1 MRPFE
6 IALNKPAGSAPDE
19 PVGIA
24 IGSNDLVFT
33 QLIRQGDNGA
43 TDEIQAPPGQLAFW
57 LVDNWWRLVSEC
69 VPSSGP
75 CPEWRIAHDL
85 ASIGNFAWPR
95 LSIWGEGD
103 RIGLSSRSDPVGVV
117 GPVRYL
123 ADALTYVSLAE
134 FDAGSTAFLDRV
146 SGEQSGLVSDWAALQ
161 AQIATLA
168 AERAD
173 PGIAAWRR
181 LEAELGYD
189 VDAAPDE
196 LMGAMAAFVAEY
208 GASAVAEA
216 ALAAQ
221 GQQSAVVLQ
230 NEIARANGQHWQCDL
245 TRTALMVG
253 AVDRTQGLAPWE
265 LGELAATA
273 VREAVGYPAGPLS
286 NPVLGDVL
294 SVRPSAFRTQ
304 KTEAPRNQ
312 AYGLRLNTGRR
323 RGEVVSLA
331 SSWSADRRFEF
342 ARALGDAVWT
352 QGERLGPLTRTKS
365 ERQKFQRA
373 FAQSLLCP
381 HADLVAYIGDD
392 VSDGA
397 LSAAA
402 KHFLVSERVVR
413 TLLVNKH
420 ALARRRLGQIARAAN
435 DLQGQPVA
443 FEDAVEA
450 A

>member
-6 IALNKPAGSAPDE
+6 IALNKPAGSPPDA

-43 TDEIQAPPGQLAFW
+43 VDEIQAPPGQLAFW

-75 CPEWRIAHDL
+75 GPEWRLAHEL
-85 ASIGNFAWPR
+85 ASIGGFAWPR

-123 ADALTYVSLAE
+123 VDALTYVSLAE
-134 FDAGSTAFLDRV
+134 FEAGSGAFLAFV
-146 SGEQSGLVSDWAALQ
+146 GEERAGLASDWAALQ
-161 AQIATLA
+161 SQIAALT
-168 AERAD
+168 AEKAD
-173 PGIAAWRR
+173 PDIAAWRR

-189 VDAAPDE
+189 VDSAPDE
-196 LMGAMAAFVAEY
+196 LMGAMKAFVAEY
-208 GASAVAEA
+208 GAGAVAEA

-221 GQQSAVVLQ
+221 GQRAAAVLQ
-230 NEIARANGQHWQCDL
+230 EEIARANEQHWQCDL

-253 AVDRTQGLAPWE
+253 EVDRTQGLAPWE
-265 LGELAATA
+265 LGELAAAT
-273 VREAVGYPAGPLS
+273 VRQTVGYPDGPLS
-286 NPVLGDVL
+286 NAVLGDVL
-294 SVRPSAFRTQ
+294 NVRASAFRTQ
-304 KTEAPRNQ
+304 KTGTPREQ

-392 VSDGA
+392 TSDGA

-420 ALARRRLGQIARAAN
+420 ALARRRLGQIARPAN